1 MGVYMLLLCD
11 GMGSGTRAARESR
24 MAVSLMEDFYKVGFE
39 EQAIIDIINK
49 LLILSSSD
57 DIYSTLDLA
66 MLDLVEG
73 TARFIKIGA
82 PHSYVVGERG
92 MRKLKAGS
100 LPMGILE
107 EYEPIV
113 YEAKLEPG
121 DTIIM
126 FTDGIADLED
136 KDDELHEAI
145 RRAARLRNAT
155 EAAEDSYCSAATS
168 GGLAGDDMT
177 VLAARIT
184 KPVNKV

>member
-1 MGVYMLLLCD
+1 
-11 GMGSGTRAARESR
+11 
-24 MAVSLMEDFYKVGFE
+24 MEDFYKAGFE

-107 EYEPIV
+107 EYEPII

-136 KDDELHEAI
+136 KDDDLHDAV

-155 EAAEDSYCSAATS
+155 EAAETILTAARQAS

-184 KPVNKV
+184 KPINKA